1 MKCWYNKICKLKDNN
16 CQENCI
22 RYNNM
27 KILVDNSGL
36 PYDLQF
42 PQILEPEKVDAK
54 AFASLDNIKKKI
66 DLFVREGG
74 LLYLWGKT
82 CGNGKTTW
90 SSKLLMSYF
99 DKIWAYSQ
107 LKCRGIYLYVPTF
120 LNALKTQFLNNT
132 SLLEYITNIKEADLV
147 IFDDLGIGQL
157 TSADKNNLLDVIDY
171 RLNDHKSTV
180 FTSNLNYE
188 QLVELFGDRLASR
201 IYHSSTIIELKG
213 SDRRGRGGR

>member
-1 MKCWYNKICKLKDNN
+1 MRCWYSAYCSLEKAS

-27 KILVDNSGL
+27 KILVENSGL

-42 PQILEPEKVDAK
+42 PQILKPEPIDEK
-54 AFASLDNIKKKI
+54 AFNSLNNIKSKI
-66 DLFVREGG
+66 DLFVKEGG
-74 LLYLWGKT
+74 LLYLWGKN

-90 SSKLLMSYF
+90 SSKLLMTYF

-107 LKCRGIYLYVPTF
+107 LKCRGVYLYVPTF

-132 SLLEYITNIKEADLV
+132 SLLEYINNIKNADLV

-171 RLNDHKSTV
+171 RLNSHKSTI
-180 FTSNLNYE
+180 FTSNLDYT
-188 QLVELFGDRLASR
+188 QLIELFGDRLASR

-213 SDRRGRGGR
+213 SDRRGAK